1 MANFILR
8 YRVSEKSD
16 NVTKKYNS
24 SVHIVAD
31 TLENAKQIVTDSYV
45 NTSEITYDINF
56 L

>member
-1 MANFILR
+1 MANFIIR
-8 YRVSEKSD
+8 YRLTEKYT
-16 NVTKKYNS
+16 NVTKKYTT

-45 NTSEITYDINF
+45 NTNDITYDINF